1 MLNKIMLADQD
12 YILSR
17 YKTILKK
24 NGVLTV
30 EDILFNFPSKYDDYT
45 ITPHSDISSLEQD
58 HIVLEGSIASK
69 ILCLFKCFGNG
80 N

>member
-24 NGVLTV
+24 NGILTV
-30 EDILFNFPSKYDDYT
+30 EDILFNFPST
-45 ITPHSDISSLEQD
+45 
-58 HIVLEGSIASK
+58 
-69 ILCLFKCFGNG
+69 NG
-80 N
+80 LIPNS